1 TKIISRSLLIPL
13 VAVPM
18 TIFLYIFL
26 PRTSYPVLNFL
37 NRGGGVA
44 TTGFTDQVR
53 LGTVSSIQENSAI
66 IFRAG
71 MEKIND
77 DSLYWRGIV
86 LDYFDGASWKSTS
99 RTDDRLYSF
108 RGIAGK
114 RVVQA
119 IYLEPY
125 ENKYFFALDL
135 PLNISLQHVQR
146 RPDMTFFQDE
156 RISRRIKYYA
166 WSSIAEILPEKN
178 IERALYLQLPQKIY
192 ARTGR
197 HEKIEDLAKR
207 LAVRNNTEATIKA
220 VFYFLKNGNYRYSLN
235 NLPQTSQPVE
245 DFLFK
250 YRYGNC
256 EYFASA
262 MAVMLRMNGIPAR
275 LIGGY
280 RGGYY
285 NEMGKYYLVPEK
297 NAHVWVEAY
306 IDHKGWVRADP
317 TPMDT
322 SRFGSGPRKDLFF
335 RARILF
341 DAINYAWNASVINYD
356 LEGQLS
362 ILAAVRAGIK
372 RPVFH
377 FSPGKFDLIKYLLFV
392 CVTFAGLYA
401 CFVVLS
407 WRKAPDQ
414 RIISLFLKKTGR
426 LGFVKIKSEGLE
438 EFVMRIDDAGMRE
451 RALVFVKE
459 FERYYYRDEEISPGT
474 SKRLRNLIK
483 DI

>member
-1 TKIISRSLLIPL
+1 MSSR
-13 VAVPM
+13 
-18 TIFLYIFL
+18 
-26 PRTSYPVLNFL
+26 
-37 NRGGGVA
+37 
-44 TTGFTDQVR
+44 
-53 LGTVSSIQENSAI
+53 
-66 IFRAG
+66 RADEG
-71 MEKIND
+71 
-77 DSLYWRGIV
+77 
-86 LDYFDGASWKSTS
+86 
-99 RTDDRLYSF
+99 LYSF

-114 RVVQA
+114 RVVQT

-146 RPDMTFFQDE
+146 RSDLTFFQED

-166 WSSIAEILPEKN
+166 WSSLAEILPEKN
-178 IERALYLQLPQKIY
+178 IDRALYLQLPQKVY
-192 ARTGR
+192 ARTGKT
-197 HEKIEDLAKR
+197 EKIEDLVKR
-207 LAVRNNTEATIKA
+207 LAVRNNAEATIKA
-220 VFYFLKNGNYRYSLN
+220 VLSFLKNGNYRYSLN
-235 NLPQTSQPVE
+235 NLPQTSQPVD

-262 MAVMLRMNGIPAR
+262 MAVMLRMNGIPSR

-285 NEMGKYYLVPEK
+285 NEMGKYYLIPEK

-317 TPMDT
+317 TPMDI

-335 RARILF
+335 GLRILF
-341 DAINYAWNASVINYD
+341 DSINYAWNASVINYD

-372 RPVFH
+372 KPVFH
-377 FSPGKFDLIKYLLFV
+377 FSPGKYDWIKYLLFI
-392 CVTFAGLYA
+392 CGTSAGLCIY
-401 CFVVLS
+401 FVVLS
-407 WRKAPDQ
+407 RRKAPAE

-438 EFVMRIDDAGMRE
+438 EFVMRIDDAGIRE

-459 FERYYYRDEEISPGT
+459 FERYYYRDEEISPGS